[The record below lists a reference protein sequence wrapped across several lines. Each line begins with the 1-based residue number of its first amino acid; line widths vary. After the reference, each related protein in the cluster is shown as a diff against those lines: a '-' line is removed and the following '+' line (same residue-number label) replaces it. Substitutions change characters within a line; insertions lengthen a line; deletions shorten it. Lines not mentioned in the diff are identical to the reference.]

1 MKNAQL
7 VSSGKFNGSEAPP
20 VFEMNDFEFRERCG
34 RMRWNKGMTIAAA
47 VVGSILILWSGKSE
61 QQPSGWE
68 PLQLGTE
75 KPTIEQELPAVQ
87 SATSVQGNT
96 GTSFGTDVSGL
107 QTGNEAKAGESKEL
121 ASVAVEGDP
130 VVQTTSQT
138 NDIPS
143 ATATL
148 TEPVVQGT
156 NSNPSVTSETGSNSN
171 PPVVREEAGD
181 NGKID
186 VNTAP
191 VSKLIELPGIGEKK
205 AQAIVDYRNA
215 HGPFAKVSDLTKVKG
230 IGMKMLEKMAPYVQ
244 IR

>member
-1 MKNAQL
+1 
-7 VSSGKFNGSEAPP
+7 
-20 VFEMNDFEFRERCG
+20 
-34 RMRWNKGMTIAAA
+34 MRWNKGMTIAAA

-61 QQPSGWE
+61 QPPSGWE

-87 SATSVQGNT
+87 SATSVEGNT
-96 GTSFGTDVSGL
+96 GASSGTDASGM
-107 QTGNEAKAGESKEL
+107 QTGKDAQAGESKEL
-121 ASVAVEGDP
+121 SNVGVEGDS
-130 VVQTTSQT
+130 VFQTTNQT
-138 NDIPS
+138 NDNAMDAS
-143 ATATL
+143 GL
-148 TEPVVQGT
+148 TEPIVPST
-156 NSNPSVTSETGSNSN
+156 NSNPSVTSETASNSN
-171 PPVVREEAGD
+171 PTVIREEPGD
-181 NGKID
+181 NDKID

-191 VSKLIELPGIGEKK
+191 VSKLTELPGIGEKK

>member
-1 MKNAQL
+1 
-7 VSSGKFNGSEAPP
+7 
-20 VFEMNDFEFRERCG
+20 
-34 RMRWNKGMTIAAA
+34 MRWNKGMTIAAA

-61 QQPSGWE
+61 QPPSGWE

-96 GTSFGTDVSGL
+96 GASSGADASGM
-107 QTGNEAKAGESKEL
+107 QTGNEAKAEESKEL
-121 ASVAVEGDP
+121 ASVGVEGDS

-138 NDIPS
+138 NDNPPDTSNSI
-143 ATATL
+143 
-148 TEPVVQGT
+148 EPVTQST
-156 NSNPSVTSETGSNSN
+156 NSNPSVTSETASSSN
-171 PPVVREEAGD
+171 PPVVREESGD

>member
-1 MKNAQL
+1 
-7 VSSGKFNGSEAPP
+7 
-20 VFEMNDFEFRERCG
+20 
-34 RMRWNKGMTIAAA
+34 MRWNKGMTIAAA

-61 QQPSGWE
+61 QPPSGWE
-68 PLQLGTE
+68 SLQLGTE
-75 KPTIEQELPAVQ
+75 KPTIEQELPAVL

-96 GTSFGTDVSGL
+96 GASSGTDSSGM
-107 QTGNEAKAGESKEL
+107 QTGNDARAGESKEL
-121 ASVAVEGDP
+121 ASVGVEGDS

-138 NDIPS
+138 NDNPPDTS
-143 ATATL
+143 NSN
-148 TEPVVQGT
+148 EPVTQGT
-156 NSNPSVTSETGSNSN
+156 NSDPSVTSETGSNSN
-171 PPVVREEAGD
+171 PPVVEEASD

-191 VSKLIELPGIGEKK
+191 VSKLTDLPGIGEKK

>member
-1 MKNAQL
+1 
-7 VSSGKFNGSEAPP
+7 
-20 VFEMNDFEFRERCG
+20 
-34 RMRWNKGMTIAAA
+34 MRWNKGMTIAAA

-61 QQPSGWE
+61 QPPSGWE

-96 GTSFGTDVSGL
+96 GASSGTDANGM
-107 QTGNEAKAGESKEL
+107 QTGNEAKAGESKDF
-121 ASVAVEGDP
+121 SSIGVEGDSG
-130 VVQTTSQT
+130 VQTPNQT
-138 NDIPS
+138 NDNPS
-143 ATATL
+143 DAATSI
-148 TEPVVQGT
+148 EPVTQST
-156 NSNPSVTSETGSNSN
+156 NSNPSVPSEMGSNSN
-171 PPVVREEAGD
+171 PPVVDEEASD

-186 VNTAP
+186 VNTAS
-191 VSKLIELPGIGEKK
+191 VSKLTELPGIGEKK
-205 AQAIVDYRNA
+205 AQAIVDYRNV

>member
-1 MKNAQL
+1 
-7 VSSGKFNGSEAPP
+7 
-20 VFEMNDFEFRERCG
+20 
-34 RMRWNKGMTIAAA
+34 MRWNKGMSIAAA

-61 QQPSGWE
+61 QPPSGWE

-87 SATSVQGNT
+87 SANSVQGNT
-96 GTSFGTDVSGL
+96 GASSGTDASGM
-107 QTGNEAKAGESKEL
+107 QTGNDAKAGEPKEI
-121 ASVAVEGDP
+121 ANVGTSGDAM
-130 VVQTTSQT
+130 VQTTNQK
-138 NDIPS
+138 NDNPPDTSTSI
-143 ATATL
+143 
-148 TEPVVQGT
+148 EPIVQGT
-156 NSNPSVTSETGSNSN
+156 NSNPSFTSETTSNDNQS
-171 PPVVREEAGD
+171 VVREEPGD

-191 VSKLIELPGIGEKK
+191 VSKLTELPGIGEKK

>member
-1 MKNAQL
+1 
-7 VSSGKFNGSEAPP
+7 
-20 VFEMNDFEFRERCG
+20 
-34 RMRWNKGMTIAAA
+34 MRWNKGMTIAAA

-61 QQPSGWE
+61 QPPSGWE

-75 KPTIEQELPAVQ
+75 KPTIEQELPAVL

-96 GTSFGTDVSGL
+96 GASSGSDASGM
-107 QTGNEAKAGESKEL
+107 QTGNDAKADKSKEL
-121 ASVAVEGDP
+121 ASASVEGDSG
-130 VVQTTSQT
+130 VQTTSQA
-138 NDIPS
+138 NDNPPDTSNSI
-143 ATATL
+143 
-148 TEPVVQGT
+148 EPVAQST
-156 NSNPSVTSETGSNSN
+156 NSNPLVTSETASNSN
-171 PPVVREEAGD
+171 APVVREESGD
-181 NGKID
+181 SGKID

-191 VSKLIELPGIGEKK
+191 VSKLTELPGIGEKK

>member
-1 MKNAQL
+1 
-7 VSSGKFNGSEAPP
+7 
-20 VFEMNDFEFRERCG
+20 
-34 RMRWNKGMTIAAA
+34 MRWNKGMTIAAA

-61 QQPSGWE
+61 QPPSGWE

-96 GTSFGTDVSGL
+96 GASSSGTEASGL
-107 QTGNEAKAGESKEL
+107 QTGNDVKADESKEL
-121 ASVAVEGDP
+121 ASVGVEGDS

-138 NDIPS
+138 ND
-143 ATATL
+143 
-148 TEPVVQGT
+148 
-156 NSNPSVTSETGSNSN
+156 N
-171 PPVVREEAGD
+171 PPVVREESGD

>member
-1 MKNAQL
+1 
-7 VSSGKFNGSEAPP
+7 
-20 VFEMNDFEFRERCG
+20 
-34 RMRWNKGMTIAAA
+34 MRWDKGMTIAAA

-61 QQPSGWE
+61 QPPSGWE

-75 KPTIEQELPAVQ
+75 KPTIEQELPVVQ

-96 GTSFGTDVSGL
+96 GASSGADASGM
-107 QTGNEAKAGESKEL
+107 QTGNETKAEESKGLASIGVEGES
-121 ASVAVEGDP
+121 

-138 NDIPS
+138 NDNPPDTSNSI
-143 ATATL
+143 
-148 TEPVVQGT
+148 EPVTQST
-156 NSNPSVTSETGSNSN
+156 KSNPSVTSETGSNSN
-171 PPVVREEAGD
+171 PPVVREEASD

>member
-1 MKNAQL
+1 
-7 VSSGKFNGSEAPP
+7 
-20 VFEMNDFEFRERCG
+20 
-34 RMRWNKGMTIAAA
+34 MRWNKGMTIAAA

-61 QQPSGWE
+61 QPPSGWE
-68 PLQLGTE
+68 PLQLDTE
-75 KPTIEQELPAVQ
+75 KPTIEQELPVVQ

-96 GTSFGTDVSGL
+96 GASSGADASGM
-107 QTGNEAKAGESKEL
+107 QTGNEAKAEESKEL
-121 ASVAVEGDP
+121 VSVRVEGDSA
-130 VVQTTSQT
+130 VQTTSQT
-138 NDIPS
+138 NDNPPDTSNSI
-143 ATATL
+143 
-148 TEPVVQGT
+148 EPVTQGT
-156 NSNPSVTSETGSNSN
+156 NSDLSVTSETASSSN
-171 PPVVREEAGD
+171 PPVVREESGD

>member
-1 MKNAQL
+1 
-7 VSSGKFNGSEAPP
+7 
-20 VFEMNDFEFRERCG
+20 
-34 RMRWNKGMTIAAA
+34 MRWNKGMTIAAA

-61 QQPSGWE
+61 QPPSGWE

-87 SATSVQGNT
+87 SATSVLGNT
-96 GTSFGTDVSGL
+96 GTSSGTDASRM
-107 QTGNEAKAGESKEL
+107 QTGIDAKADKSKEL
-121 ASVAVEGDP
+121 VSVGVEGDSG
-130 VVQTTSQT
+130 VQTPNQT
-138 NDIPS
+138 NDNPS
-143 ATATL
+143 DIAPS
-148 TEPVVQGT
+148 TEPVVQGA
-156 NSNPSVTSETGSNSN
+156 NSNPSVNSETGSSSNSS
-171 PPVVREEAGD
+171 VVREEPAD
-181 NGKID
+181 SGKID

-191 VSKLIELPGIGEKK
+191 VSKLTELPGIGEKK

>member
-1 MKNAQL
+1 
-7 VSSGKFNGSEAPP
+7 
-20 VFEMNDFEFRERCG
+20 
-34 RMRWNKGMTIAAA
+34 MRWNKGMTIAAT

-61 QQPSGWE
+61 QPPSGWE

-87 SATSVQGNT
+87 SANSVQGNT
-96 GTSFGTDVSGL
+96 GASSSGTEASGL
-107 QTGNEAKAGESKEL
+107 QTGNDAKAGESKEF
-121 ASVAVEGDP
+121 ASVGVEGDSG
-130 VVQTTSQT
+130 VQTPNQT
-138 NDIPS
+138 NDNPS
-143 ATATL
+143 DAATSI
-148 TEPVVQGT
+148 EPVTQST
-156 NSNPSVTSETGSNSN
+156 NSNPSVPSETGSNSN
-171 PPVVREEAGD
+171 PPVVDEEASD

-186 VNTAP
+186 VNTAS
-191 VSKLIELPGIGEKK
+191 VSELTELPGIGEKK

>member
-1 MKNAQL
+1 
-7 VSSGKFNGSEAPP
+7 
-20 VFEMNDFEFRERCG
+20 
-34 RMRWNKGMTIAAA
+34 MRWNKGMTIAAA

-61 QQPSGWE
+61 QPPSGWE

-96 GTSFGTDVSGL
+96 GVSSGTDVSGM
-107 QTGNEAKAGESKEL
+107 QTGNEAKAGESKEF
-121 ASVAVEGDP
+121 SSIGVEGDSG
-130 VVQTTSQT
+130 VQTPNQT
-138 NDIPS
+138 NDNPS
-143 ATATL
+143 DAATSI
-148 TEPVVQGT
+148 EPLAQST

-191 VSKLIELPGIGEKK
+191 VSKLTELPGIGEKK

>member
-1 MKNAQL
+1 
-7 VSSGKFNGSEAPP
+7 
-20 VFEMNDFEFRERCG
+20 
-34 RMRWNKGMTIAAA
+34 MRWNKGMTIAAA

-61 QQPSGWE
+61 QPPSGWE

-75 KPTIEQELPAVQ
+75 KPTIEQELPVVQ

-96 GTSFGTDVSGL
+96 GASSGADASGM
-107 QTGNEAKAGESKEL
+107 QTGNEAKAEESKEL
-121 ASVAVEGDP
+121 VSVRVEGDSA
-130 VVQTTSQT
+130 VQTTSQT
-138 NDIPS
+138 NDNPPDTSNSI
-143 ATATL
+143 
-148 TEPVVQGT
+148 EPVTQGT
-156 NSNPSVTSETGSNSN
+156 NSDLSVTSETASSSN
-171 PPVVREEAGD
+171 PPVVREESGD